1 MANNNK
7 VKTRFAPSP
16 TGELHIGSARTALF
30 AYLFAK
36 KNKGNFLIRIED
48 TDQTRL
54 VKGSEL
60 RMLES
65 LKWLGL
71 KWDEDYIY
79 QSARLSLYREY
90 VNDLVK
96 GGFAY
101 PCFCSQERLESLR
114 AEQEKNHKPTGY
126 DRKCR
131 ELPLDETLEK
141 IAKGE
146 PHVIRLK
153 MPESGKVKFS
163 DPIHGEVE
171 FDYALVDDTV
181 LLKADGY
188 PTYHL
193 ASIVDDHEFGITHVI
208 RGDEWLS
215 STPKHLYLYQCFGW
229 EAPIFAHLPVIV
241 GKDKKK
247 LSKREG
253 SVSVEEFKNQGYL
266 PEALLNFIALL
277 GWNPKTEQE
286 FFTLKELEHEF
297 DLAKVNKSPAMFD
310 IEKLNHFNARY
321 IHQMTDGELLEKIK
335 LYSKIDFGK
344 FDNLF
349 LQKII
354 KVVKERMV
362 LLTDFDKLTPYFFAD
377 VDVAKDMIKFAK
389 SEWQNT
395 IHGLEKAI
403 ESLEMIDEKDWG
415 DMSKLNNYLSE
426 IVTVNGLKNGD
437 VFWPVRVALSG
448 EMASSSPAELLW
460 AFGCKESLRRLK
472 NALEKIRNL
481 K

>member
-1 MANNNK
+1 MGNNK

-36 KNKGNFLIRIED
+36 KNKGDFLIRIED

-71 KWDEDYIY
+71 AWDENYIY

-96 GGFAY
+96 KGFAY
-101 PCFCSQERLESLR
+101 PCFCSTDRLEKLR
-114 AEQEKNHKPTGY
+114 TEQEKNHKPTGY
-126 DRKCR
+126 DRCCR
-131 ELPLDETLEK
+131 KLSLNETLER

-153 MPESGKVKFS
+153 MPESGKVKFN

-171 FDYALVDDTV
+171 FDYALIDDAV

-229 EAPIFAHLPVIV
+229 EAPIFAHLPVII

-266 PEALLNFIALL
+266 PEAILNFIALL
-277 GWNPKTEQE
+277 GWNPGTKQE
-286 FFTLKELEHEF
+286 FFTLAELQKEF

-310 IEKLNHFNARY
+310 IEKLNHFNAHY
-321 IHQMTDGELLEKIK
+321 IHQMMDGELLEKIK
-335 LYSKIDFGK
+335 PYSKIDFSK
-344 FDNLF
+344 FDNSF
-349 LQKII
+349 LQKVI
-354 KVVKERMV
+354 KVVKERMI
-362 LLTDFDKLTPYFFAD
+362 LLVDFGTLTPYFFNEID
-377 VDVAKDMIKFAK
+377 VEKDMVKFVK
-389 SEWQNT
+389 SEWQDT
-395 IHGLEKAI
+395 IKGLEKAI
-403 ESLEMIDEKDWG
+403 ESLGMIDKKDWE
-415 DMSKLNNYLSE
+415 DVNKLNNYLSE

-448 EMASSSPAELLW
+448 EQASPSPAELLW
-460 AFGCKESLRRLK
+460 AFGKEESLKRL
-472 NALEKIRNL
+472 NSALNIIK
-481 K
+481 